1 MKFHKNFRFQFF
13 FVKSLEIESENS
25 LSKRFDYNG
34 YITEYCLT
42 DLTVIR
48 PVNHRGYC
56 RLSFPPGRLG
66 RLFCETS
73 LAARRGENRQY
84 SKIAD
89 YKSSLLRR
97 KYPPHTVHMHGSRN
111 ESITED

>member
-48 PVNHRGYC
+48 PVNHRGTAVSPF
-56 RLSFPPGRLG
+56 L
-66 RLFCETS
+66 
-73 LAARRGENRQY
+73 LAAWDVSFAKRR
-84 SKIAD
+84 
-89 YKSSLLRR
+89 
-97 KYPPHTVHMHGSRN
+97 
-111 ESITED
+111 

>member
-1 MKFHKNFRFQFF
+1 MKFHNNFRFQFF

-73 LAARRGENRQY
+73 LAAWRAENRQY
-84 SKIAD
+84 SKIGHQ
-89 YKSSLLRR
+89 SSLLKR